1 MVFDKYVELEIN
13 GKKHKLCY
21 PTKYVWKLER
31 DISSGNILVMV
42 SQAGNGIPPTLHDM
56 FLLITYALMGGNPK
70 LTEEDAEELYLEAVN
85 EMTILEL
92 TNLAM
97 QALQK
102 SGVLGQEKKAPAAPK
117 A

>member
-1 MVFDKYVELEIN
+1 MA
-13 GKKHKLCY
+13 
-21 PTKYVWKLER
+21 
-31 DISSGNILVMV
+31 

-70 LTEEDAEELYLEAVN
+70 LTEEDAEELYLEAVS

-102 SGVLGQEKKAPAAPK
+102 SGVLGVEKKAPAAPK